1 MRRNISDLTVAKIF
15 HKKLSQSLVIFI
27 EIFKICIALIY
38 SIINHITGVENE
50 HDNFFLFS

>member
-1 MRRNISDLTVAKIF
+1 MTVAKIF

-50 HDNFFLFS
+50 YDDFFLFS